1 MRPWLA
7 ARRGKQSSRRRHPR
21 RRLEASQPGYSIIE
35 AEMDQEQIDR
45 LIAFILEQQAKFAA
59 GLEAFRYEVKA
70 QIDRVVAVQE
80 TQAGMI
86 TNLGL
91 QLGQLAAKVDKL
103 SDNVDKLSDK
113 VEQLADMQRHTDG
126 RLNIVISPVDDLIR
140 RLGPP
145 Q

>member
-1 MRPWLA
+1 
-7 ARRGKQSSRRRHPR
+7 
-21 RRLEASQPGYSIIE
+21 
-35 AEMDQEQIDR
+35 MDQEQIDR